1 MIDINNKKKTYECLA
16 FVHEILTQRTQYF
29 LSEVDISKDA
39 AKIITDMANRL
50 ADDIKAEETPD
61 EPA

>member
-29 LSEVDISKDA
+29 LSEVDIGKDA

-50 ADDIKAEETPD
+50 ADDIKAEENPD